1 MKNRRLEGKY
11 NWNFS
16 DGIRIWRYISHRR
29 NRRKLLNAETKDS
42 MAALAILIEQEEA
55 KLHGKR
61 DLEVDVA
68 RGR

>member
-1 MKNRRLEGKY
+1 
-11 NWNFS
+11 
-16 DGIRIWRYISHRR
+16 
-29 NRRKLLNAETKDS
+29 

-61 DLEVDVA
+61 DLGVDVA